1 MPHGDSNVATTLDS
15 AAAFDTGSRCRSV
28 IPEILAR
35 GTVRLL
41 LIKLP
46 TFFVVLSLAAT
57 FVLAPASIA
66 SAQDDPAA
74 CPEYQGVTCEGY
86 VTDVAGVLDNRL
98 TLEETAS
105 RMVDTYGHEVAVVLI
120 DGAPGGAEQFAK
132 ALGETWVVKDKDGDA
147 GGVVIVIDTASNDF
161 WITAGTNLQSV
172 IPSSTVVLNSAAPSF
187 RNGDFDAGVAGMLGT
202 LEASF
207 EAETRGT
214 SSGGSSGG
222 LSDSATDDNTGSDG
236 LSLLPL
242 VMFGGLAFVAFSGRG
257 RKRSAG
263 TRRATEQDR
272 RAQEVD
278 DLLDRLETS
287 AADLPDLRRYEVP
300 EPSLTGDASLSQA
313 LQALT
318 GVAERRPIEDE
329 SILRALWSRDL
340 LDVIDA
346 KRLEADTE
354 VPLEM
359 RASDDRD
366 LLDDAVQHAAREA
379 LKVERGDTAKFQI
392 KLRELEAL
400 VASVRPY
407 RVAEKRLRFTQGVL
421 DRVAQTSFGATVVSD
436 RGERLLKA
444 GAVIDAETVDDALLE
459 LDAAYSEAQRKV
471 SRLDVIHDR
480 LPDNAARPAVAAAL
494 TDLDDDPAE
503 AVNRYERVRRDLRK
517 RSSLLERDRLD
528 VDAIAAL
535 LLLNRDELSVEEF
548 VQLYRVHR
556 ERSMKPAMAVEYAL
570 AGLTTEREI
579 ARVRQYAD
587 GEGIPV
593 AIVAALMRN
602 REDGIEVYKMLERNL
617 IAHDIKGESRRTIA
631 GVLAASLEPA
641 QAERRWLDARKALS
655 DLGLVGSYAD
665 IAAAFGASDA
675 RGPRKF
681 ALAYAAQRQALSRS
695 SIDDA
700 DRFAPE
706 LAHTGTSHQ
715 TDTWTGAPL
724 PAMLRGFDPFTF
736 FYLHWITTAGHTG
749 RVGWEPVYNDSSWS
763 GDRDS
768 WFGGGFGS
776 GSGGFG
782 GGGGSSWGGGGWSSG
797 SFGGFGGGFGGGG
810 GGGFGGG
817 GGGSW

>member
-1 MPHGDSNVATTLDS
+1 MVALLMVTASVFAS
-15 AAAFDTGSRCRSV
+15 ASTA
-28 IPEILAR
+28 E
-35 GTVRLL
+35 
-41 LIKLP
+41 
-46 TFFVVLSLAAT
+46 
-57 FVLAPASIA
+57 ASIA
-66 SAQDDPAA
+66 FAQDGPAA
-74 CPEYQGVTCEGY
+74 CPEFQGVTCEGY
-86 VTDVAGVLDNRL
+86 ITDVAGVLKNRL
-98 TLEETAS
+98 NLEETAS

-120 DGAPGGAEQFAK
+120 DDAPGGAEDLAK
-132 ALGETWVVKDKDGDA
+132 GLGATWIVKDKDSDA
-147 GGVVIVIDTASNDF
+147 GGVVIVIDTANNDF
-161 WITAGTNLQSV
+161 WITAGPNLQSV

-214 SSGGSSGG
+214 ASSGGSSGG
-222 LSDSATDDNTGSDG
+222 SVSDDGSSDG
-236 LSLLPL
+236 FSLLPL
-242 VMFGGLAFVAFSGRG
+242 VIFGGLGFVALSGRG

-263 TRRATEQDR
+263 AKRSTEHDR
-272 RAQEVD
+272 RAQQVD
-278 DLLDRLETS
+278 DMLDRLEPN

-300 EPSLTGDASLSQA
+300 EPPLTGDASLTDAIQA
-313 LQALT
+313 LSK
-318 GVAERRPIEDE
+318 VAEHRAVEDE
-329 SILRALWSRDL
+329 DNLRALWSRDL

-346 KRLEADTE
+346 KRLEDDTE

-359 RASDDRD
+359 RATDDHD
-366 LLDDAVQHAAREA
+366 LLDDAVQDAAREA
-379 LKVERGDTAKFQI
+379 LKVTRGDTANFAI
-392 KLRELEAL
+392 KLGELESL

-407 RVAEKRLRFTQGVL
+407 RVAEKRRLFAQGVL
-421 DRVAQTSFGATVVSD
+421 DRVTPTSFGATVVSD

-444 GAVIDAETVDDALLE
+444 APVIDGETIDEALAE
-459 LDAAYSEAQRKV
+459 LDTAYAEARRKV
-471 SRLDVIHDR
+471 TRLDVIHGR

-494 TDLDDDPAE
+494 TDLDDDPTQ
-503 AVNRYERVRRDLRK
+503 AVTRYERVRRDLRE

-535 LLLNRDELSVEEF
+535 LLLNRDELSVSEF

-556 ERSMKPAMAVEYAL
+556 ERNMKPAMAVEYAL

-602 REDGIEVYKMLERNL
+602 RDDGIEVYKMLERDL
-617 IAHDIKGESRRTIA
+617 IAHDVKGESRRTIA

-641 QAERRWLDARKALS
+641 QAERRWIEARKALT

-706 LAHTGTSHQ
+706 LAHTGTSNQH
-715 TDTWTGAPL
+715 DTWTGAPL

-782 GGGGSSWGGGGWSSG
+782 GGGGGSWGGGGWSSG
-797 SFGGFGGGFGGGG
+797 SFGGGFGGG